1 MTKKAMVLVLAC
13 IVAVVLLILGAAIL
27 ARSVSE
33 NYLAQRNLEITQA
46 FWLAEAGIN
55 RAVKELRA
63 DFSTSAA
70 TAKWGG
76 SLANVGGEYSVDL
89 GSLSGSSRTVT
100 AYGFIPTLASPRI
113 TRRLQV
119 TISMPTPTNFYDYAV
134 YSAINIS
141 GGSSANS
148 TVIGDVIFGGS
159 NSYPTGKITGTAT
172 QDTSVNPLALLDFA
186 QLRQISRDQNN
197 YHDATHDPAYPTSFW
212 YAEGVPNVVFVE
224 GNFDLRGNRTR
235 GGFIIVG
242 GDVSYDA
249 RIAGNS
255 YINGC
260 IYERGNFTISGGG
273 DPKQYNIN
281 GGLWA
286 GGSADLG
293 ANAQISYNTE
303 YMNAIRDMNINTAA
317 QITSWKDLQNIYPL
331 N

>member
-1 MTKKAMVLVLAC
+1 
-13 IVAVVLLILGAAIL
+13 
-27 ARSVSE
+27 
-33 NYLAQRNLEITQA
+33 
-46 FWLAEAGIN
+46 
-55 RAVKELRA
+55 
-63 DFSTSAA
+63 
-70 TAKWGG
+70 
-76 SLANVGGEYSVDL
+76 
-89 GSLSGSSRTVT
+89 
-100 AYGFIPTLASPRI
+100 
-113 TRRLQV
+113 
-119 TISMPTPTNFYDYAV
+119 
-134 YSAINIS
+134 
-141 GGSSANS
+141 
-148 TVIGDVIFGGS
+148 
-159 NSYPTGKITGTAT
+159 
-172 QDTSVNPLALLDFA
+172 LLDFA

-260 IYERGNFTISGGG
+260 IYVRGNFTISGGG